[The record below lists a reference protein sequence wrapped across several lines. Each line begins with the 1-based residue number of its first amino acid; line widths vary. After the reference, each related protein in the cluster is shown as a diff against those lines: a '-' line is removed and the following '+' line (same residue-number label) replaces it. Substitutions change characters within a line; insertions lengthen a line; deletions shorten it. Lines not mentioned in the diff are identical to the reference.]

1 MQNMQDRSDNGGFT
15 VIEVLI
21 VVAIIGVIAAI
32 AVPGL
37 LQARMA
43 GHEASAVDSLRSII
57 SAQST
62 YAANCGSGFYAP
74 SLANLATAPIV
85 SGGDGFIGPDLGT
98 DPSLK
103 TNYTIAMTSGMAA
116 AGAPVS
122 CNGAVV
128 ASTYFVAARPAAGGA
143 GRFFGA
149 NQIWPP
155 LCWTSA

>member
-57 SAQST
+57 SAPVDICRELWERFLRS
-62 YAANCGSGFYAP
+62 F
-74 SLANLATAPIV
+74 V
-85 SGGDGFIGPDLGT
+85 SQLGDRSYCLRRRR
-98 DPSLK
+98 
-103 TNYTIAMTSGMAA
+103 
-116 AGAPVS
+116 VHR
-122 CNGAVV
+122 
-128 ASTYFVAARPAAGGA
+128 ARS
-143 GRFFGA
+143 
-149 NQIWPP
+149 WH
-155 LCWTSA
+155 